1 MKLVKKRKDSSAYG
15 PQNDGRGSSASGPQ
29 NDGGSILRPRLLL
42 TCEHASNAIPES
54 LKKKLNIPASVLK
67 SHRGWDPGTLE
78 LARAIATTTRTK
90 IFQPGTISR
99 LVIDLNRAETNPDVF
114 SKWSRNHLSATERQ
128 KLTLQHRKFRRAALT
143 AANQILLTPK
153 NHVIHLSIHSFTPVM
168 KGQRRST
175 DIGILF
181 DPKRPAEKKFANQL
195 IRILKAAATKE
206 KIAGIRI
213 DANKPYLGTA
223 DGHTT
228 ELRRKLSAARYSGI
242 EIEVNQKFVRTTGI
256 ARWPVILRVI
266 SMAVAELLD
275 PNRLEH
281 LGGTIKKPVKTAHRT
296 RHVGGRIA
304 RSVSGRSSKGRR

>member
-1 MKLVKKRKDSSAYG
+1 MKLVKKRKDSSASG
-15 PQNDGRGSSASGPQ
+15 PQNDGRDSSASGPK
-29 NDGGSILRPRLLL
+29 NDREPILRPRLLL

-128 KLTLQHRKFRRAALT
+128 KLTLQHRKFRRAALS
-143 AANQILLTPK
+143 AATQMLLTPK

-181 DPKRPAEKKFANQL
+181 DPKRPTEKKFANQL

-242 EIEVNQKFVRTTGI
+242 EIEVNQKFVRTNGI
-256 ARWPVILRVI
+256 ARWPLILRVI
-266 SMAVAELLD
+266 SLAVAELLQQKSS
-275 PNRLEH
+275 EH
-281 LGGTIKKPVKTAHRT
+281 QGGKITKPVSASHRT

-304 RSVSGRSSKGRR
+304 RSVSSRSFKGCR

>member
-1 MKLVKKRKDSSAYG
+1 MKLVNKRKDSSASG
-15 PQNDGRGSSASGPQ
+15 PQNDGGGSSASGPQ

-42 TCEHASNAIPES
+42 TCEHASNAVPES
-54 LKKKLNIPASVLK
+54 LKEKLNIPASVLK

-78 LARAIATTTRTK
+78 LAQAIASTTRTK
-90 IFQPGTISR
+90 IFQPGTMSR

-114 SKWSRNHLSATERQ
+114 SKWSRDYWSAPERH
-128 KLTLQHRKFRRAALT
+128 KLTVRHRKYRRAALRT
-143 AANQILLTPK
+143 ATRMLLTPK

-195 IRILKAAATKE
+195 IRILKVVATKE

-256 ARWPVILRVI
+256 TRWPLILRVI
-266 SMAVAELLD
+266 SQAVAELLQQKSS
-275 PNRLEH
+275 EH
-281 LGGTIKKPVKTAHRT
+281 LGGKITKPVSASHRT
-296 RHVGGRIA
+296 RHVGRRIA
-304 RSVSGRSSKGRR
+304 RSVSSRSSQGRR

>member
-1 MKLVKKRKDSSAYG
+1 MKLVKKRKDSST
-15 PQNDGRGSSASGPQ
+15 SGPQ
-29 NDGGSILRPRLLL
+29 NDGWDSSASGPKNDREPILRPRLLL

-67 SHRGWDPGTLE
+67 SHRGSDPGTLE

-128 KLTLQHRKFRRAALT
+128 KLTLQHRKFRRAALS
-143 AANQILLTPK
+143 AATQMLLTPK

-181 DPKRPAEKKFANQL
+181 DPKRPTEKKFANQL

-256 ARWPVILRVI
+256 ARWPLILRVI
-266 SMAVAELLD
+266 SLAVAELLQQKSS
-275 PNRLEH
+275 EH
-281 LGGTIKKPVKTAHRT
+281 QGGKITKPVSASHRT

-304 RSVSGRSSKGRR
+304 RSVSSRSFKGCR

>member
-1 MKLVKKRKDSSAYG
+1 MKLAKKRKDSSASG
-15 PQNDGRGSSASGPQ
+15 PQNDGRGSSASWPQ
-29 NDGGSILRPRLLL
+29 NEVGSILRPRLFL
-42 TCEHASNAIPES
+42 TCEHASNAVPES

-90 IFQPGTISR
+90 IFQPGTMSR
-99 LVIDLNRAETNPDVF
+99 LVIDLNRGETNPDVF
-114 SKWSRNHLSATERQ
+114 SKWSHGQLTATERQ
-128 KLTLQHRKFRRAALT
+128 KLTLQHRKFRRAALN
-143 AANQILLTPK
+143 AVNRMLLTSK

-195 IRILKAAATKE
+195 IRILKAAAIKE
-206 KIAGIRI
+206 KLAGIHI

-228 ELRRKLSAARYSGI
+228 ELRYKLSAARYSGI
-242 EIEVNQKFVRTTGI
+242 EIEVNQKFVRTSGI
-256 ARWPVILRVI
+256 ARWPSLLRLI
-266 SMAVAELLD
+266 SLAVAELLD

-281 LGGTIKKPVKTAHRT
+281 PGGKIKKTVKTAHRT
-296 RHVGGRIA
+296 RHVRGRIA
-304 RSVSGRSSKGRR
+304 RRVSSGSVESRR